1 MKNKTTAVPAGA
13 VMSPTL
19 SLVQAAMIA
28 AIYVVLTFIA
38 NALGLASYAIQVRFS
53 EALTI
58 LPYFTPA
65 AIPGLFIGCL
75 LSNILT
81 GCALPD
87 IVFGSLATLAGA
99 VGTYVLRKW
108 KWCAP
113 VCPIIANTLIVPLV
127 LIYGY
132 GLLIEGLST
141 LQCYGYYCL
150 TVGAG
155 EFISCGILGMIL
167 LTALQNIRVKYSE
180 SVNSHILVI
189 ISSHYRIYVGY
200 VLLFFH
206 SVAGKIL
213 PQALQGRRRQWCQSP
228 GILPE
233 QIQPPQKIHPQ

>member
-1 MKNKTTAVPAGA
+1 MKKQSYSEAVPVRIAP
-13 VMSPTL
+13 SIPLTT
-19 SLVQAAMIA
+19 LVQAAMIA

-38 NALGLASYAIQVRFS
+38 NAFGLANYAVQVRFS

-87 IVFGSLATLAGA
+87 IIFGSLATLIGA
-99 VGTYVLRKW
+99 LGTYALRRW

-113 VCPIIANTLIVPLV
+113 VPPIIANAIIVPLV

-132 GLLIEGLST
+132 GLMIDGLSVV
-141 LQCYGYYCL
+141 QCFGYYCL

-155 EFISCGILGMIL
+155 EVISCGVLGMIL
-167 LTALQNIRVKYSE
+167 LFALQKYK
-180 SVNSHILVI
+180 HII
-189 ISSHYRIYVGY
+189 
-200 VLLFFH
+200 F
-206 SVAGKIL
+206 K
-213 PQALQGRRRQWCQSP
+213 QD
-228 GILPE
+228 
-233 QIQPPQKIHPQ
+233 